1 VLFFQLVAVRAA
13 QSSQSDLAVLPR
25 QHRLNRSA
33 DLRNCF
39 RRGRR
44 FGVSGGSIHVLKVS
58 TDSLTQ
64 IGVVTPK
71 LVGNSVARHLVA
83 RRIRHAAKVVVA
95 QHSFGFQIAI
105 RATAGSAENQ
115 VKHWENSIFD
125 ALEKI
130 LMNDVG
136 ADASG
141 ADVKLV

>member
-1 VLFFQLVAVRAA
+1 VLFSQPAAARAA
-13 QSSQSDLAVLPR
+13 HSSQSDFAVLPR

-58 TDSLTQ
+58 TDSVTQ

-95 QHSFGFQIAI
+95 QQPFGFQIAI

-115 VKHWENSIFD
+115 VNYWENSILD
-125 ALEKI
+125 ALEKTPVF
-130 LMNDVG
+130 DV
-136 ADASG
+136 DTNTDG
-141 ADVKLV
+141 ADVSRI

>member
-1 VLFFQLVAVRAA
+1 
-13 QSSQSDLAVLPR
+13 VLPR

-44 FGVSGGSIHVLKVS
+44 FGVSGGSIHVLKVPS
-58 TDSLTQ
+58 DSLTQ

-71 LVGNSVARHLVA
+71 IVGNSVFRHLVA
-83 RRIRHAAKVVVA
+83 RRIRHAAKVVVTE
-95 QHSFGFQIAI
+95 HTFGYQIAI

-115 VKHWENSIFD
+115 VNYWVNSILE

-130 LMNDVG
+130 AVQDLSAETG
-136 ADASG
+136 G
-141 ADVKLV
+141 ADVNLV

>member
-13 QSSQSDLAVLPR
+13 QSSQSDFAVLPR

-44 FGVSGGSIHVLKVS
+44 FGVSGGSIHILKIS
-58 TDSLTQ
+58 SDSRSQ

-83 RRIRHAAKVVVA
+83 RRIRHACKVVVT
-95 QHSFGFQIAI
+95 QHPFGFQIAI
-105 RATAGSAENQ
+105 RATAGSTENQ
-115 VKHWENSIFD
+115 VKHWENSILD
-125 ALEKI
+125 ALEKMQI
-130 LMNDVG
+130 NDVV

-141 ADVKLV
+141 ADVNLV